1 MWIIN
6 YSDMILKLFKRETF
20 SISIP
25 VSGFHFDWY
34 TLNTGMQK
42 ASCAMQNLSQ
52 AATLAGISY
61 GAFSNTVSW
70 GFPLIS
76 IRFECEIPDKQYQS
90 KIFIYGSNDKINI
103 GYTDV
108 FVNVKRFLMA
118 NDIITNNAGFGT
130 FQCKEIKINGIIEPY
145 YIDDN
150 GDKIRYRVR
159 FMNGFM
165 AGIKRI

>member
-6 YSDMILKLFKRETF
+6 YSDMILELFKRETF

-34 TLNTGMQK
+34 TLNTGILR

-52 AATLAGISY
+52 AATLS
-61 GAFSNTVSW
+61 STVSW
-70 GFPLIS
+70 GFPIIS
-76 IRFECEIPDKQYQS
+76 IRFECEIPDEQYQS
-90 KIFIYGSNDKINI
+90 KIFKYESNDKINI

-118 NDIITNNAGFGT
+118 NDIITNNVGFGT
-130 FQCKEIKINGIIEPY
+130 FQCKNIKLNGIMEPY